1 MMEIPFHRPRI
12 GKELEQNI
20 NDALSLKGS
29 QALQLEEEF
38 IEFVGTN
45 YAVSTNSGTSALHLS
60 MCALDL
66 KRGDKIICCVN
77 SFVNVPEVVRHFDAE
92 PIFVDVAKNSY
103 LMDLDKLQEVIKQ
116 NKSKKLRGIIIT
128 HIAGQSVDLDA
139 LYAIA
144 KENKLKVI
152 EDASDALGAEFNGK
166 KIGNSGADMVAF
178 SFAPHRQGALANG
191 GMLVTNDEAL
201 AQRAQLIK
209 SHGLKSKGWDEFGN
223 LDYVYDIIEPGWGY
237 DISELNAAYARFS
250 VSQITKKLSR
260 LKEIA
265 TTYEKELGGLK
276 GVLLPTKEHGQDFL
290 QYIVQINTNRDHFAG
305 ELKKRGVNI
314 SLQYIPLHMTTYYKA
329 KYELKVYSFPNAL
342 ENYAKVMSLPFFS
355 SMTNEEIN
363 YVCEMIKEVVKL
375 RG

>member
-1 MMEIPFHRPRI
+1 MMEIPFHRPRVGKALEKNI
-12 GKELEQNI
+12 QDALNLKSAHVKELESEFAKFI
-20 NDALSLKGS
+20 GS
-29 QALQLEEEF
+29 E
-38 IEFVGTN
+38 
-45 YAVSTNSGTSALHLS
+45 YAVSTNSGSSALHLS

-92 PIFVDVAKNSY
+92 PIFVDVDKNGY
-103 LMDLDKLQEVIKQ
+103 MMDLDKLKQ
-116 NKSKKLRGIIIT
+116 TIVNNRSKKLRGIIIS
-128 HIAGQSVDLDA
+128 HIAGQTVDLNE

-166 KIGNSGADMVAF
+166 KIGNTGADMVAF

-201 AQRAQLIK
+201 AQRADLIK
-209 SHGLKSKGWDEFGN
+209 SHGIKTKGWDEYGN
-223 LDYVYDIIEPGWGY
+223 LDYLYDVVEPGWGY
-237 DISELNAAYARFS
+237 DMSELNAAYARF
-250 VSQITKKLSR
+250 ILAELNLKINR
-260 LKEIA
+260 LKEIGN
-265 TTYEKELGGLK
+265 TYSKELNGLK
-276 GVLLPTKEHGQDFL
+276 GIKIPSQEHGQTFL
-290 QYIVQINTNRDHFAG
+290 QYIVEVNTNRDNFAG

-342 ENYAKVMSLPFFS
+342 ENYAKVMALPFFS
-355 SMTNEEIN
+355 SMSDEEVK
-363 YVCEMIKEVVKL
+363 YVCDMVKEVVKL

>member
-1 MMEIPFHRPRI
+1 MMEIPFHRPRVGKALEKNI
-12 GKELEQNI
+12 QDALNLKSAHVKELERDFAKFI
-20 NDALSLKGS
+20 GS
-29 QALQLEEEF
+29 E
-38 IEFVGTN
+38 
-45 YAVSTNSGTSALHLS
+45 YAVSTNSGSSALHLS

-92 PIFVDVAKNSY
+92 PIFVDVDKNGY
-103 LMDLDKLQEVIKQ
+103 MMDLEKLKQ
-116 NKSKKLRGIIIT
+116 TIANNRSKKLRGIIIS
-128 HIAGQSVDLDA
+128 HIAGQTVDLNE

-144 KENKLKVI
+144 RENKLKVI

-166 KIGNSGADMVAF
+166 KIGNTGADMVAF

-201 AQRAQLIK
+201 AQRADLIK
-209 SHGLKSKGWDEFGN
+209 SHGIKTKGWDEYGN
-223 LDYVYDIIEPGWGY
+223 LDYLYDVVEPGWGY
-237 DISELNAAYARFS
+237 DMSELNAAYARF
-250 VSQITKKLSR
+250 ILSELNLKINR
-260 LKEIA
+260 LKEIGN
-265 TTYEKELGGLK
+265 TYSKELKGLK
-276 GVLLPTKEHGQDFL
+276 GIKIPLQEHGQTFL
-290 QYIVQINTNRDHFAG
+290 QYIVEVNTNRDNFAG

-342 ENYAKVMSLPFFS
+342 ENYAKVMALPFFS
-355 SMTNEEIN
+355 SMSDEEVK
-363 YVCEMIKEVVKL
+363 YVCDMVKEVVKL